1 MVILRDA
8 EVDCCPQTHK
18 HRCVM
23 LNGLVSRGI
32 HRKVTPEP
40 SDRHALIPLSQ
51 FLNLIN
57 RFFSLLLPAATT
69 KLLNYRKSK

>member
-40 SDRHALIPLSQ
+40 SDRRALIPLSQ

-57 RFFSLLLPAATT
+57 RSYLLLPAATT

>member
-32 HRKVTPEP
+32 HHKVTPEP
-40 SDRHALIPLSQ
+40 SDGRALIPLSQ

-57 RFFSLLLPAATT
+57 RFYLLLPATT
-69 KLLNYRKSK
+69 VKLLNYCESK